1 MVGNQSNVVG
11 PFELFKDSE
20 VGRYLIQI
28 LQRTDALDTEF
39 KSQRDQKRS
48 ENFDM
53 NKYFKLLDNI
63 QSSGLPVEDNIIE
76 EAKIELK
83 REKWIKKFND
93 LQ

>member
-1 MVGNQSNVVG
+1 
-11 PFELFKDSE
+11 
-20 VGRYLIQI
+20 
-28 LQRTDALDTEF
+28 
-39 KSQRDQKRS
+39 
-48 ENFDM
+48 M

-93 LQ
+93 L